1 MSRFFFICITIY
13 WGKETHSLYQG
24 IHYIEVHYNEVP
36 LFLLYGEGGVQGFF
50 FSEGFDISF
59 WRNFTLPLSVNLLI
73 YH

>member
-36 LFLLYGEGGVQGFF
+36 LFPLYGEGGVQGFF
-50 FSEGFDISF
+50 FFLRGLTFQCGGI
-59 WRNFTLPLSVNLLI
+59 LP
-73 YH
+73 YPCQ